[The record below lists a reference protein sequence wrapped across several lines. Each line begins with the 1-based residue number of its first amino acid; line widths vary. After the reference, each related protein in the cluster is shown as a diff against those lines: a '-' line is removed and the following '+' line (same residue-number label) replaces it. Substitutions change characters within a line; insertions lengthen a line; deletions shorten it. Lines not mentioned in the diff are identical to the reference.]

1 MLISVASKWETLG
14 RSRSQGRLDPM
25 PKVLNGNLDALKV
38 LLAVFVVAL
47 HCHVF
52 GGNDTTFGYLLCNGL
67 FRVAVPTFF
76 IINGFYLYQTLVAG
90 HSFVAWFKRGLWL
103 YLFWMLIYS
112 PLYVEPATLGSVGGV
127 LAVLK
132 KCVIGYFHLWYLTGM
147 LGGGVMLYALR
158 HRSTTL
164 LVAVASS
171 LFLIG
176 LFLQYAR
183 VYYELPNAFL
193 QHFNQNDYTAR
204 NFVFMGF
211 PFMTIGFL
219 FARHR
224 VTEKVT
230 RPAAWTALT
239 LGLMLI
245 LSEAYLNLV
254 ARADTQLNF
263 DFLASLVVIGP
274 ALFLLPF
281 VHVRPSTSTT
291 PAKVSSAVYYV
302 HPLFILGAMWLGM
315 AYGNGLALVVLVLAF
330 AAAPLLI
337 RLSRRAK
344 FVL

>member
-1 MLISVASKWETLG
+1 MLTGMVKGFAKLG
-14 RSRSQGRLDPM
+14 QCFSLGNLEPM

-47 HCHVF
+47 HCHIL
-52 GGNDTTFGYLLCNGL
+52 GGNDTTLGYLLCNGL

-76 IINGFYLYQTLVAG
+76 IINGFYLYQTLAAG
-90 HSFVAWFKRGLWL
+90 HSFTTWFKRGLWL

-112 PLYVEPATLGSVGGV
+112 PLYVEPATLGSVGGI

-132 KCVIGYFHLWYLTGM
+132 KLVIGYFHLWYLTGM
-147 LGGGVMLYALR
+147 LGGGLILYVLR
-158 HRSTTL
+158 SRSTTL
-164 LVAVASS
+164 LTLLALSA
-171 LFLIG
+171 FAIG

-211 PFMTIGFL
+211 PFMTIGYL
-219 FARHR
+219 FARHQ

-230 RPAAWTALT
+230 RLGVWTALV
-239 LGLMLI
+239 LGLSLI

-254 ARADTQLNF
+254 LRADTELNF
-263 DFLASLVVIGP
+263 DFLFSLVIIGP

-281 VHVRPSTSTT
+281 VHVRASTSTT

-302 HPLFILGAMWLGM
+302 HPLFILGAMSLGM
-315 AYGNGLALVVLVLAF
+315 AYGNLLALVVLVLAF
-330 AAAPLLI
+330 GAAPVLI
-337 RLSRRAK
+337 LVSRRVR